1 MGNITEAEVAPRSE
15 IQLQALRESE
25 ERFRA
30 TFEQAAVGMAHVSN
44 AGHWLR
50 VNQKLCYIL
59 GYTQE
64 ELLESTWQQI
74 THPEDLETDL
84 EHVQQLLAGDV
95 QTYSMEKRYMR
106 KDGRIV
112 WANLTVSLVQEES
125 LEIGIPGAPKY
136 FIVAV
141 EQIDERKQIQLD
153 LQKRA
158 QELLDL
164 NAILTKT
171 TALLEERNRELDQF
185 TSIVSHDLK
194 APLRAVTNLSEWI
207 EEDLKGQLSQEG
219 QHQMNLLRS
228 RIHRMESLINGLL
241 EYARIGR
248 TEILPETVDVQA
260 LVAEI
265 IDSLAPPA
273 AFTIEVQ
280 AGMPTLYTKRLLL
293 RQVLVNL
300 ISNAIKHHGRP
311 NGHVWISV
319 QEQEQLCTFSVAD
332 DGRGIPLQ
340 YHQKI
345 FGMFQTLEARDTVD
359 NTGVG
364 LAIVKKIVESEG
376 GTIQVESQLGAGATF
391 SFTWPK

>member
-1 MGNITEAEVAPRSE
+1 MSNITEAEVALSVM
-15 IQLQALRESE
+15 QLQALRESE

-44 AGHWLR
+44 GGHWLR
-50 VNQKLCYIL
+50 VNQKLCDIL

-84 EHVQQLLAGDV
+84 EHVQQLLAGDIH
-95 QTYSMEKRYMR
+95 TYSMEKRYMR

-112 WANLTVSLVQEES
+112 WANLTVSLVHEES

-141 EQIDERKQIQLD
+141 EQIDERKQIELD

-207 EEDLKGQLSQEG
+207 EEDLKGHLSQEG

-228 RIHRMESLINGLL
+228 RIHRMENLINGLL
-241 EYARIGR
+241 EYSRIGR
-248 TEILPETVDVQA
+248 AEILPETVDVQG
-260 LVAEI
+260 LLAEI

-280 AGMPTLYTKRLLL
+280 ARVPTLYTKRLLL

-300 ISNAIKHHGRP
+300 ISNAIKHHDRP
-311 NGHVWISV
+311 DGHVWISV
-319 QEQEQLCTFSVAD
+319 QEQEQMCTFSVAD

-345 FGMFQTLEARDTVD
+345 FGMFQTLEARDTIE

-376 GTIQVESQLGAGATF
+376 ETIELESQLGAGARF
-391 SFTWPK
+391 SFTWPR

>member
-1 MGNITEAEVAPRSE
+1 MSNITQAEVAPRSE

-30 TFEQAAVGMAHVSN
+30 TFEQAAVGMAHISN
-44 AGHWLR
+44 DGHWLR
-50 VNQKLCYIL
+50 VNQKLCDIL

-64 ELLESTWQQI
+64 ELLETTWQQI
-74 THPEDLETDL
+74 THPEDLEEDL

-95 QTYSMEKRYMR
+95 QTYSMEKRYMC

-112 WANLTVSLVQEES
+112 CANLTVSLVQEES

-311 NGHVWISV
+311 DGHVWISV
-319 QEQEQLCTFSVAD
+319 QEQEQLCMFSVAD

-345 FGMFQTLEARDTVD
+345 FGMFQTLEARDTVE

-376 GTIQVESQLGAGATF
+376 GTIQVESQLGAGARF

>member
-1 MGNITEAEVAPRSE
+1 MSNITEAEVARSE
-15 IQLQALRESE
+15 MQLQALRESE

-30 TFEQAAVGMAHVSN
+30 TFEQAAIGMAHVSN
-44 AGHWLR
+44 GGHWLR
-50 VNQKLCYIL
+50 VNQKLCDIL

-95 QTYSMEKRYMR
+95 HTYSMEKRYMR
-106 KDGRIV
+106 KDSRIV
-112 WANLTVSLVQEES
+112 WANLTVSLVKEES

-164 NAILTKT
+164 NATLKKT

-228 RIHRMESLINGLL
+228 RIHRMENLINGLL
-241 EYARIGR
+241 EYSRIGR
-248 TEILPETVDVQA
+248 AQILPETVDVQG
-260 LVAEI
+260 LLAEI

-293 RQVLVNL
+293 RQVLANL
-300 ISNAIKHHGRP
+300 ISNAIKHHDRP
-311 NGHVWISV
+311 DGHVWISV
-319 QEQEQLCTFSVAD
+319 QEQEQMCTFSVAD
-332 DGRGIPLQ
+332 DGPGIAAE

-345 FGMFQTLEARDTVD
+345 FGMFQTLEARDTVE

-376 GTIQVESQLGAGATF
+376 ETIELESQLGAGATF
-391 SFTWPK
+391 SFTWPR

>member
-1 MGNITEAEVAPRSE
+1 MSNITEAEVALSVM
-15 IQLQALRESE
+15 QLQALRESE

-30 TFEQAAVGMAHVSN
+30 TFEQAAVGMAHISN
-44 AGHWLR
+44 DGHWLR
-50 VNQKLCYIL
+50 VNQKLCDIL
-59 GYTQE
+59 GYTQG
-64 ELLESTWQQI
+64 ELLETTWQQI
-74 THPEDLETDL
+74 THPEDLEADL
-84 EHVQQLLAGDV
+84 EHVQQLLAGDIH
-95 QTYSMEKRYMR
+95 TYSMEKRYMR

-112 WANLTVSLVQEES
+112 WANLTVSLVHEES

-141 EQIDERKQIQLD
+141 EQIDERKQIELD

-207 EEDLKGQLSQEG
+207 EEDLKGHLSQEG

-228 RIHRMESLINGLL
+228 RIHRMENLINGLL
-241 EYARIGR
+241 EYSRIGR
-248 TEILPETVDVQA
+248 AEILPETVDVQG
-260 LVAEI
+260 LLAEI

-280 AGMPTLYTKRLLL
+280 AGVPTLYTKRLLL
-293 RQVLVNL
+293 RQVLFNL
-300 ISNAIKHHGRP
+300 ISNAIKHHDRP
-311 NGHVWISV
+311 DGHVWISV
-319 QEQEQLCTFSVAD
+319 QEQEQMCTFSVAD

-345 FGMFQTLEARDTVD
+345 FGMFQTLEARDTIE

-376 GTIQVESQLGAGATF
+376 ETIELESQLGAGARF
-391 SFTWPK
+391 SFTWPR

>member
-1 MGNITEAEVAPRSE
+1 
-15 IQLQALRESE
+15 
-25 ERFRA
+25 
-30 TFEQAAVGMAHVSN
+30 
-44 AGHWLR
+44 
-50 VNQKLCYIL
+50 
-59 GYTQE
+59 
-64 ELLESTWQQI
+64 
-74 THPEDLETDL
+74 
-84 EHVQQLLAGDV
+84 
-95 QTYSMEKRYMR
+95 MEKRYIR

-125 LEIGIPGAPKY
+125 LEVGIPGAPKY
-136 FIVAV
+136 FIVAL

-164 NAILTKT
+164 NAILNKT

-228 RIHRMESLINGLL
+228 RIHRMENLINGLL

-248 TEILPETVDVQA
+248 AQLLPETVDVQT

-293 RQVLVNL
+293 RQVLANL
-300 ISNAIKHHGRP
+300 ISNAIMHHDRP
-311 NGHVWISV
+311 DGHVWISV
-319 QEQEQLCTFSVAD
+319 QEQEQMCTFSVTD
-332 DGRGIPLQ
+332 DGRGIGLE

-345 FGMFQTLEARDTVD
+345 FGMFQTLEARDTVE
-359 NTGVG
+359 NTGIG

-376 GTIQVESQLGAGATF
+376 GTIQLESQLGAGTTF
-391 SFTWPK
+391 SFTWPR

>member
-1 MGNITEAEVAPRSE
+1 M
-15 IQLQALRESE
+15 QLQALRESE

-30 TFEQAAVGMAHVSN
+30 TFEQAAVGMAHISN
-44 AGHWLR
+44 DGHWLR
-50 VNQKLCYIL
+50 VNQKLCDIL
-59 GYTQE
+59 GYTQG
-64 ELLESTWQQI
+64 ELLETTWQQI
-74 THPEDLETDL
+74 THPEDLEADL

-95 QTYSMEKRYMR
+95 HTYSMEKRYMR

-112 WANLTVSLVQEES
+112 WANLTVSLVHEES

-141 EQIDERKQIQLD
+141 EQIDERKQIELD

-207 EEDLKGQLSQEG
+207 EEDLKGHLSQEG

-228 RIHRMESLINGLL
+228 RIHRMENLINGLL
-241 EYARIGR
+241 EYSRIGR
-248 TEILPETVDVQA
+248 AEILPETVDVQG
-260 LVAEI
+260 LLAEI

-280 AGMPTLYTKRLLL
+280 AGVPTLYTKRLLL

-300 ISNAIKHHGRP
+300 ISNAIKHHDRP
-311 NGHVWISV
+311 DGHVWISV
-319 QEQEQLCTFSVAD
+319 QEQEQMCTFSVAD

-345 FGMFQTLEARDTVD
+345 FGMFQTLEARDTIE

-376 GTIQVESQLGAGATF
+376 ETIELESQLGAGARF
-391 SFTWPK
+391 SFTWPR

>member
-1 MGNITEAEVAPRSE
+1 MSNITEAEVALSVM
-15 IQLQALRESE
+15 QLQALRESE

-44 AGHWLR
+44 GGHWLR
-50 VNQKLCYIL
+50 VNQKLCDIL

-84 EHVQQLLAGDV
+84 EHVQQLLAGDIH
-95 QTYSMEKRYMR
+95 TYSMEKRYMR

-112 WANLTVSLVQEES
+112 WANLTVSLVHEES

-141 EQIDERKQIQLD
+141 EQIDERKQIELD

-207 EEDLKGQLSQEG
+207 EEDLKGHLSQEG

-228 RIHRMESLINGLL
+228 RIHRMENLINGLL
-241 EYARIGR
+241 EYSRIGR
-248 TEILPETVDVQA
+248 AEILPETVDVQG
-260 LVAEI
+260 LLAEI

-280 AGMPTLYTKRLLL
+280 AGVPTLYTKRLLL

-300 ISNAIKHHGRP
+300 ISNAIKHHDRP
-311 NGHVWISV
+311 DGHVWISV
-319 QEQEQLCTFSVAD
+319 QEQEQMCTFSVAD

-345 FGMFQTLEARDTVD
+345 FGMFQTLEARDTIE

-376 GTIQVESQLGAGATF
+376 ETIELESQLGAGARF
-391 SFTWPK
+391 SFTWPR